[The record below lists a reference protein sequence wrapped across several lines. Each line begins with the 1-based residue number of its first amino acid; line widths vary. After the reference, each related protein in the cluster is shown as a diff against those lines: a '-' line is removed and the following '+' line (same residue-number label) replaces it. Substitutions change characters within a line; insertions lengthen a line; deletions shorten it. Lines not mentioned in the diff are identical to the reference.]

1 MSLEIQSAMF
11 VQMPLKIGLRD
22 EASFDTFVAE
32 KESVALALNALQRA
46 VEKPS
51 GEAYYLCGANGV
63 GKTHLLQAAC
73 RFVTERNRNSVFLPL
88 ADKNLPFI
96 PDVLSGLE
104 QVSLVCLDDIDKV
117 IGKREWE
124 VALSNLITK
133 CSVQGNTLL
142 IAGTKPIESWKMAY
156 PELAKALISVVPM
169 AIEAVSEKEELVN
182 ALQRHA
188 QCMGFELPQKVGELL
203 VKHKSQNLSEL
214 MNLLRLLEEASLVQK
229 RRLTPQFVSAVL
241 GIEPAGKK

>member
-1 MSLEIQSAMF
+1 ML

-32 KESVALALNALQRA
+32 QESVALALNSLQTA
-46 VEKPS
+46 VEKPA
-51 GEAYYLCGANGV
+51 GDAYYLWGANGV

-73 RFVTERNRNSVFLPL
+73 RFVTERNRPSVYLPL
-88 ADKNLPFI
+88 ADKSLPFI

-104 QVSLVCLDDIDKV
+104 QMPLVCLDDIDRV
-117 IGKREWE
+117 VGKKEWE
-124 VALSNLITK
+124 QALSNLITK

-142 IAGTKPIESWKMAY
+142 IAGTKPFESWKLAD
-156 PELAKALISVVPM
+156 PEFAKTLISVLPLP
-169 AIEAVSEKEELVN
+169 ILAVTQKDELVS

-188 QCMGFELPQKVGELL
+188 ACMGFELQQKVGELL
-203 VKHKSQNLSEL
+203 VKHKSQDLAEL
-214 MNLLRLLEEASLVQK
+214 MQILKVLEEASLVQK

-241 GIEPAGKK
+241 GIEPSKKSEK

>member
-1 MSLEIQSAMF
+1 ML

-32 KESVALALNALQRA
+32 QESVALALNALQRS

-51 GEAYYLCGANGV
+51 GEAFYLFGPNGV

-73 RFVTERNRNSVFLPL
+73 RLVTEQNRNSVYLPL
-88 ADKNLPFI
+88 ADKSLPFI

-104 QVSLVCLDDIDKV
+104 QVSLVCLDDIDRI
-117 IGKREWE
+117 IGKKEWE
-124 VALSNLITK
+124 IALANLITK

-142 IAGTKPIESWKMAY
+142 IAGTQTISQWKLSHSD
-156 PELAKALISVVPM
+156 LAKSLISVIPL
-169 AIEAVSEKEELVN
+169 AIAAVEEKAELIN

-188 QCMGFELPQKVGELL
+188 TCMGFELPENVGDLL
-203 VKHKSQNLSEL
+203 LRHCSNDLSEL
-214 MNLLRLLEEASLVQK
+214 MKVLKILEEASLVQK
-229 RRLTPQFVSAVL
+229 RRLTLQFVKGIL
-241 GIEPAGKK
+241 GIESVKKTLTK